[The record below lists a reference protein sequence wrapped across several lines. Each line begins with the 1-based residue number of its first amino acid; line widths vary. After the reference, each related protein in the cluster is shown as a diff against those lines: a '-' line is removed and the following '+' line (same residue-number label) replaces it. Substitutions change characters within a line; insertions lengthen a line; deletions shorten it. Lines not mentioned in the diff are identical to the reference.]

1 MISKITSAAKGVN
14 AVLEILHSLYACGN
28 FQSQRN
34 DTRRPPLM
42 SLNTKSRS
50 DRVINPA
57 RIYDKRKFL

>member
-42 SLNTKSRS
+42 YR
-50 DRVINPA
+50 
-57 RIYDKRKFL
+57 